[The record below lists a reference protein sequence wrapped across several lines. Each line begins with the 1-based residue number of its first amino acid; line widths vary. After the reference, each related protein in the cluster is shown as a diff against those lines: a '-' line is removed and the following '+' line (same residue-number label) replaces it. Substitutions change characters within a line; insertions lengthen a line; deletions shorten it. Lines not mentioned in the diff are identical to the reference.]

1 MPLLG
6 NQGHLL
12 IGRTAG
18 DHPNLI
24 KLEKNEEQTSREE
37 EIFALQFAAS
47 QYKALLSNA
56 ENLLQNIS
64 ASGEEKEKK
73 EIASWLCSKEES
85 EEAIQASGG
94 DGKEKKSLSQILEE
108 EEEDGGSTA
117 RTASSRTNSSDETGT
132 EVGESIED
140 FDSECSDVSA
150 EDVEAR
156 LEVIEAKFR
165 AETESLVNDAEVH
178 FWTLGK
184 ELKRWHLDEAG
195 NPANFE
201 STTNEQR
208 LTEVAAQQ
216 LVALSGQLS
225 QHKADDKGAQS
236 PEGRR
241 RLSGIRSEVL
251 QLQRNVACAEG
262 LLQGDAGGK
271 MVHEQLEQL
280 QEQHQL
286 LASQLQEERERKRGL
301 ETVLK
306 REQLRI
312 EELERRLR
320 EHESCAR
327 ETLGVSRELELRA
340 ERVSEFDLF
349 LVSCDQNQNAKVKR
363 EETRLEEL
371 TASLREQEQRLKR
384 ERQTVRRRLIS
395 NTSNLLNAFYCRRQ

>member
-24 KLEKNEEQTSREE
+24 KLKKNEEQTSREE

-85 EEAIQASGG
+85 EEAILASGG

-117 RTASSRTNSSDETGT
+117 RTTSSRTNSSDETGT

-178 FWTLGK
+178 FWTLGAHFGHCG
-184 ELKRWHLDEAG
+184 R
-195 NPANFE
+195 
-201 STTNEQR
+201 
-208 LTEVAAQQ
+208 
-216 LVALSGQLS
+216 
-225 QHKADDKGAQS
+225 S
-236 PEGRR
+236 P
-241 RLSGIRSEVL
+241 IR
-251 QLQRNVACAEG
+251 
-262 LLQGDAGGK
+262 
-271 MVHEQLEQL
+271 
-280 QEQHQL
+280 
-286 LASQLQEERERKRGL
+286 
-301 ETVLK
+301 
-306 REQLRI
+306 
-312 EELERRLR
+312 
-320 EHESCAR
+320 
-327 ETLGVSRELELRA
+327 
-340 ERVSEFDLF
+340 
-349 LVSCDQNQNAKVKR
+349 
-363 EETRLEEL
+363 
-371 TASLREQEQRLKR
+371 
-384 ERQTVRRRLIS
+384 
-395 NTSNLLNAFYCRRQ
+395 